1 MHHIHRRSTLL
12 LALTSLALATAG
24 ALPTPSLAQTAYP
37 SRPVIVVVPFPPGG
51 PTDVAA
57 RLAAQRLGERMGQ
70 PFVVENRPGGLAMPG
85 TDRVAKSTP
94 DGHTLLLTP
103 QSPITIAE
111 HFEPRPPYNA
121 ARDLVPIAAV
131 VTSPV
136 LVLGAPDGPS
146 DMRGLV
152 EQARA
157 NPGRV
162 FYGAPGL
169 GNEMHL
175 TWELIR
181 SALQIDVTAVPYQ
194 GTNPAVLDLMANRIQ
209 VVLTSPSSVKGHIAE
224 RKLRPL
230 ATLTPRRL
238 PEFPEIPTMAE
249 AGLRDLSMPVAW
261 LGLLAPAAVPPQVV
275 ARLRQEIAQISTE
288 PAYRQRMTELGFEL
302 PAFTPDEFPA
312 LVASQRTQ
320 WGALIRTQNIQI
332 GQK

>member
-1 MHHIHRRSTLL
+1 MHIHRRFALL
-12 LALTSLALATAG
+12 TLTSMALAATG
-24 ALPTPSLAQTAYP
+24 AWPTRALAQAAYP
-37 SRPVIVVVPFPPGG
+37 SRPVTVVVPFPAGG

-70 PFVVENRPGGLAMPG
+70 PFVVENRPGALAMLG
-85 TDRVAKSTP
+85 TDRVAKSAP

-121 ARDLVPIAAV
+121 ARDLVPVAAV

-136 LVLGAPDGPS
+136 LVLGAADGPS

-157 NPGRV
+157 NPGKLL
-162 FYGAPGL
+162 YGAPGL

-181 SALQIDVTAVPYQ
+181 SALNIDVMAVPYQ
-194 GTNPAVLDLMANRIQ
+194 GTNPAVLDLMAGRVQ

-224 RKLRPL
+224 RKLRAL

-238 PEFPEIPTMAE
+238 PEFPDIPTMAE
-249 AGLRDLSMPVAW
+249 AGLRDLSMPIAW
-261 LGLLAPAAVPPQVV
+261 LGLLAPAATPPAVV
-275 ARLRQEIAQISTE
+275 ARLRQEIAQISAE

-320 WGALIRTQNIQI
+320 WGALIRAQNIQI
-332 GQK
+332 GK

>member
-1 MHHIHRRSTLL
+1 MHVHRRSALFTLS
-12 LALTSLALATAG
+12 SLALGATG
-24 ALPTPSLAQTAYP
+24 ALPMHALAQAAYP
-37 SRPVIVVVPFPPGG
+37 SRPVTVVVPFPAGG

-57 RLAAQRLGERMGQ
+57 RLAAQRLGERLGQ
-70 PFVVENRPGGLAMPG
+70 PVVVENRPGALAMLG
-85 TDRVAKSTP
+85 TDRVVKAAP

-121 ARDLVPIAAV
+121 ARDLVPVAAV

-136 LVLGAPDGPS
+136 LVLGAADGPS
-146 DMRGLV
+146 DLRGLV

-157 NPGRV
+157 NPGKLL
-162 FYGAPGL
+162 YGAPGL

-181 SALQIDVTAVPYQ
+181 SALNIDVMAVPYQ
-194 GTNPAVLDLMANRIQ
+194 GTNPAVLDLMAGRVQ
-209 VVLTSPSSVKGHIAE
+209 VVLTSPSSVKGHLAE
-224 RKLRPL
+224 RKLRAL

-249 AGLRDLSMPVAW
+249 AGLRELSMPIAW
-261 LGLLAPAAVPPQVV
+261 LGMLAPAATPPQVV
-275 ARLRQEIAQISTE
+275 ARLRQEIAQISAE
-288 PAYRQRMTELGFEL
+288 PAYRQRMTELGFGL

-320 WGALIRTQNIQI
+320 WGTLIRTQNIQL
-332 GQK
+332 GK